1 MRFIFCGAAPLS
13 SILWKEA
20 EDSLGC
26 RIYQGYG
33 LSETTCWIASTVPQE
48 MPDYEAVGK
57 YSWVKSTFQKRDGIC
72 VITQNTEL
80 SDSNKINW
88 S

>member
-57 YSWVKSTFQKRDGIC
+57 ILLGEIHIPKAGRHMCYYPKHRT
-72 VITQNTEL
+72 
-80 SDSNKINW
+80 
-88 S
+88 